1 MASGFESRH
10 PHQTLAVMRR
20 TPAQWMEGG
29 EKGAARMSA
38 KRVVI
43 VGGGFAGLSA
53 AYTLMKRGITP
64 LLLEAN
70 DRAGGRG
77 MGEKVD
83 GFSLDMGA
91 FVFTSTYDTAF
102 RLCEELGLPL
112 VPSMMKFGHYRGGRW
127 VTTTPDQS
135 LWNFIRHFRTAVTM
149 GFLSP
154 SGMRAG
160 FKVMREIHRQSSYMS
175 FAGDS
180 PLAEIDDEESFG
192 DYLERFGVPEKL
204 QMTLRGPLDMILG
217 DPMPAGQ
224 ALMRAYIGETMLH
237 SGRVYMPE
245 RGIGSLSEAL
255 ANACSH
261 AIRVSTPVRRI
272 VVADGKATGVVV
284 DGEIIEADAVI
295 CAVPGTKVIDLVPE
309 LPEETRRALNAVS
322 YSTGCRVV
330 IGLDHPPLPPGWHGA
345 LYPEDDDTPLLLNR
359 TAFLPACAPPGKSI
373 LDLLI
378 GRDRAKE
385 LIPLDDEE
393 IKRELLGA
401 ARRKAP
407 PGSALPGD
415 DEGLFYRVY
424 RWEEAL
430 CMGTPGMLAAMA
442 SVPEQIAGRI
452 DNLFLAGDYMRVPAV
467 NGALS
472 SGESVAVEV
481 ADLLASRSS

>member
-1 MASGFESRH
+1 
-10 PHQTLAVMRR
+10 
-20 TPAQWMEGG
+20 
-29 EKGAARMSA
+29 MST

-43 VGGGFAGLSA
+43 IGGGFAGLSA

-64 LLLEAN
+64 LLLEAK
-70 DRAGGRG
+70 DRVGGRG
-77 MGEKVD
+77 SGERVD

-102 RLCEELGLPL
+102 RICEELGLPL
-112 VPSMMKFGHYRGGRW
+112 VPSQMKFGHRRNGRW

-135 LWNFIRHFRTAVTM
+135 LWNFLRHLPAAMSM

-154 SGMRAG
+154 SGMRAS
-160 FKVMREIHRQSSYMS
+160 FKVMRQIHRQSEYMS
-175 FAGDS
+175 FASDS
-180 PLAEIDDEESFG
+180 PIAEIDDDESFG
-192 DYLERFGVPEKL
+192 DYLKRFRVPEKL
-204 QMTLRGPLDMILG
+204 ALTLRGPLEMVLG
-217 DPMPAGQ
+217 DPLPAGQ
-224 ALMRAYIGETMLH
+224 ALMRAYIGETML
-237 SGRVYMPE
+237 SGGRVYMPE

-255 ANACSH
+255 ATACSD
-261 AIRVSTPVRRI
+261 AIRVSTPVRKI
-272 VVADGKATGVVV
+272 VAAEGKATGVVV
-284 DGEIIEADAVI
+284 GRETIEADAVI
-295 CAVPGTKVIDLVPE
+295 CAVPGTKVPDLIPD
-309 LPEETRRALNAVS
+309 LPEETCRALSTVS

-345 LYPEDDDTPLLLNR
+345 LFPEDDDTPLLLDR

-385 LIPLDDEE
+385 LIPLDDYE
-393 IKRELLGA
+393 IKRQLLGA
-401 ARRKAP
+401 ARRNAP

-442 SVPEQIAGRI
+442 NIPGQLAGRI
-452 DNLFLAGDYMRVPAV
+452 DNLFLAGDYMRVPSV

-472 SGESVAVEV
+472 SGYNAAIEV
-481 ADLLASRSS
+481 ADLLASSPN

>member
-1 MASGFESRH
+1 
-10 PHQTLAVMRR
+10 
-20 TPAQWMEGG
+20 
-29 EKGAARMSA
+29 MSTG
-38 KRVVI
+38 RVVI

-70 DRAGGRG
+70 ERVGGRG
-77 MGEKVD
+77 RGERVD

-102 RLCEELGLPL
+102 RMCEELGLPL
-112 VPSMMKFGHYRGGRW
+112 VPSMMKFGHHRNGRW

-135 LWNFIRHFRTAVTM
+135 LWNFIRHLRTAITM

-154 SGMRAG
+154 AGMRAG
-160 FKVMREIHRQSSYMS
+160 FKVMREIHRQAEYMS
-175 FAGDS
+175 FASDS
-180 PLAEIDDEESFG
+180 PIAEIDDDESFG
-192 DYLERFGVPEKL
+192 DYMQRLNVPENL
-204 QMTLRGPLDMILG
+204 QLTLEAPLKMILG
-217 DPMPAGQ
+217 DPRPAGQ

-237 SGRVYMPE
+237 EGQVSMPE
-245 RGIGSLSEAL
+245 RGIGSLSETL
-255 ANACSH
+255 ATYCAD
-261 AIRVSTPVRRI
+261 AIRVSTPVRKV
-272 VVADGKATGVVV
+272 VVADGSATGVVT
-284 DGEIIEADAVI
+284 DGETIEADAVI
-295 CAVPGTKVIDLVPE
+295 CAVPGTKVADLIPD
-309 LPEETRRALNAVS
+309 LPAETRRALGTVS

-330 IGLDHPPLPPGWHGA
+330 IGLDRSPLPPGWHGA
-345 LYPEDDDTPLLLNR
+345 LYPEDDDAPLLLDR
-359 TAFLPACAPPGKSI
+359 TAFLPSCAPPGKGI

-393 IKRELLGA
+393 IKREMLGA
-401 ARRKAP
+401 ARRNAP

-430 CMGTPGMLAAMA
+430 CMGTPGMLAAVA
-442 SVPEQIAGRI
+442 KIPEQLAGRI
-452 DNLFLAGDYMRVPAV
+452 DNLFLAGDYMAVPSV

-472 SGESVAVEV
+472 SGQSAAIEV
-481 ADLLASRSS
+481 ADLLAAHVS

>member
-1 MASGFESRH
+1 
-10 PHQTLAVMRR
+10 
-20 TPAQWMEGG
+20 
-29 EKGAARMSA
+29 MSA
-38 KRVVI
+38 GRVVI

-53 AYTLMKRGITP
+53 AYTLMKQGITP
-64 LLLEAN
+64 LLLEAE
-70 DRAGGRG
+70 DHAGGRG
-77 MGEKVD
+77 SGERVD

-102 RLCEELGLPL
+102 RMCEELGLPL
-112 VPSMMKFGHYRGGRW
+112 VPSTMKFGHFRNGRW

-135 LWNFIRHFRTAVTM
+135 FWNFVRHLRAAIAM

-160 FKVMREIHRQSSYMS
+160 FRVMREIHRQSDYMS

-180 PLAEIDDEESFG
+180 PLAEIDDDESFG
-192 DYLERFGVPEKL
+192 EYMQRLGVPEKL
-204 QMTLRGPLDMILG
+204 QVTLQAPLKMILG
-217 DPMPAGQ
+217 DPAPAGQ

-237 SGRVYMPE
+237 SGRVHMPE
-245 RGIGSLSEAL
+245 RGVGSLSEAL
-255 ANACSH
+255 ATYCSA

-272 VVADGKATGVVV
+272 VVADGAATGVVV
-284 DGEIIEADAVI
+284 DGETIEADAVI
-295 CAVPGTKVIDLVPE
+295 CAVPGTKVPDLIPE
-309 LPEETRRALNAVS
+309 LPAATRRALSAVS

-330 IGLDHPPLPPGWHGA
+330 IGLDHSPLPPGWHGA
-345 LYPEDDDTPLLLNR
+345 LYPEDDDTPLLLDR
-359 TAFLPACAPPGKSI
+359 SVFLPACAPPGKSL

-385 LIPLDDEE
+385 LIPLDDAE

-401 ARRKAP
+401 ARRNAP

-442 SVPEQIAGRI
+442 KVPGQLAGGI
-452 DNLFLAGDYMRVPAV
+452 DNLVLAGDYMRVPSV

-472 SGESVAVEV
+472 SGQSAANDV
-481 ADLLASRSS
+481 ADLLASRAE

>member
-1 MASGFESRH
+1 
-10 PHQTLAVMRR
+10 
-20 TPAQWMEGG
+20 
-29 EKGAARMSA
+29 MSTQ
-38 KRVVI
+38 RVVI

-64 LLLEAN
+64 LLLEAQ
-70 DRAGGRG
+70 DRVGGRG
-77 MGEKVD
+77 KGERVD

-102 RLCEELGLPL
+102 RICAELGLPL
-112 VPSMMKFGHYRGGRW
+112 VPSTMKFGHHRNGRW
-127 VTTTPDQS
+127 VTTTPEQS
-135 LWNFIRHFRTAVTM
+135 LWNFVRHLRTAFTM

-154 SGMRAG
+154 SGMRSSY
-160 FKVMREIHRQSSYMS
+160 KVMRQIHRQSAYMS

-180 PLAEIDDEESFG
+180 PLAEIDDDESFG
-192 DYLERFGVPEKL
+192 DYLNRLGVPEKL
-204 QMTLRGPLDMILG
+204 QVTLRGPLDMILG
-217 DPMPAGQ
+217 DPLPAGQ

-255 ANACSH
+255 ATACSD

-272 VVADGKATGVVV
+272 VVSDGSATGVVV
-284 DGEIIEADAVI
+284 DGETIEADAVI
-295 CAVPGTKVIDLVPE
+295 CAVPGTKVPDLIPD
-309 LPEETRRALNAVS
+309 LPEETRRALGTVS

-330 IGLDHPPLPPGWHGA
+330 IGLDHAPLPPDWHGA

-359 TAFLPACAPPGKSI
+359 SAFLPACSPPGKSI

-378 GRDRAKE
+378 GRDRARE
-385 LIPLDDEE
+385 LIPLEDDE
-393 IKRELLGA
+393 IKRLLLGA

-407 PGSALPGD
+407 PGSALPD
-415 DEGLFYRVY
+415 DGESLFYRVY

-442 SVPEQIAGRI
+442 DVPRQLAGHI
-452 DNLFLAGDYMRVPAV
+452 NNLLLAGDYMRVPSV

-472 SGESVAVEV
+472 SGQSAAIEV
-481 ADLLASRSS
+481 YDLLASRAS

>member
-1 MASGFESRH
+1 MTA
-10 PHQTLAVMRR
+10 HQ
-20 TPAQWMEGG
+20 
-29 EKGAARMSA
+29 
-38 KRVVI
+38 VVI

-53 AYTLMKRGITP
+53 AYTLMKRGVAP
-64 LLLEAN
+64 LLLEAKE
-70 DRAGGRG
+70 RAGGRG
-77 MGEKVD
+77 IGEKVD

-102 RLCEELGLPL
+102 RLCKELGLPL
-112 VPSMMKFGHYRGGRW
+112 VPSTMKFGHHRNGRW

-135 LWNFIRHFRTAVTM
+135 LWNFIRHLRTAFTM

-154 SGMRAG
+154 SGMRSG
-160 FKVMREIHRQSSYMS
+160 FKVMREIHRQSEYMS

-180 PLAEIDDEESFG
+180 PLAEIDDDETFG
-192 DYLERFGVPEKL
+192 DYLDRLGVPENVQVTMKA
-204 QMTLRGPLDMILG
+204 PLEMILG
-217 DPMPAGQ
+217 DPAPAGQ

-255 ANACSH
+255 AAACSD
-261 AIRVSTPVRRI
+261 AIRVSTPVSRI
-272 VVADGKATGVVV
+272 VVEDGAATGVVV
-284 DGEIIEADAVI
+284 DGETIEADAVI
-295 CAVPGTKVIDLVPE
+295 CAVPGTKVPDLIPG
-309 LPEETRRALNAVS
+309 LPEETRRALGSIS

-330 IGLDHPPLPPGWHGA
+330 IGLDHSPLPPGWHGA
-345 LYPEDDDTPLLLNR
+345 LYPEDDDAPLLLDR
-359 TAFLPACAPPGKSI
+359 CSFLPACAPPGKSI

-393 IKRELLGA
+393 VKRQLLGA
-401 ARRKAP
+401 ARRNAP

-415 DEGLFYRVY
+415 DEGLFFRVY

-430 CMGTPGMLAAMA
+430 CMGAPGMLAAA
-442 SVPEQIAGRI
+442 AKIPGQLAGRI
-452 DNLFLAGDYMRVPAV
+452 DNLFLAGDYMRVPSV

-472 SGESVAVEV
+472 SGCSAAMEA
-481 ADLLASRSS
+481 ADLLASRAN

>member
-1 MASGFESRH
+1 
-10 PHQTLAVMRR
+10 
-20 TPAQWMEGG
+20 
-29 EKGAARMSA
+29 MSA

-64 LLLEAN
+64 LLLEAKE
-70 DRAGGRG
+70 RAGGRG
-77 MGEKVD
+77 IGESVD

-102 RLCEELGLPL
+102 RMCEELGLPL
-112 VPSMMKFGHYRGGRW
+112 VPSTMKFGHHRNGRW

-135 LWNFIRHFRTAVTM
+135 LSNFLRHLPAAFTM

-154 SGMRAG
+154 SGMRSG
-160 FKVMREIHRQSSYMS
+160 FKVMREIHRQSQYMS

-192 DYLERFGVPEKL
+192 DYLKRLDVPENL
-204 QMTLRGPLDMILG
+204 QVTLRGPLEMILG
-217 DPMPAGQ
+217 DPAPAGQ

-255 ANACSH
+255 ATACSD
-261 AIRVSTPVRRI
+261 ATRVSTPVRRI
-272 VVADGKATGVVV
+272 VVADGRATGVVV
-284 DGEIIEADAVI
+284 RGETIEADAVI
-295 CAVPGTKVIDLVPE
+295 CAVPGTKVPDLIPN
-309 LPEETRRALNAVS
+309 LPEATRRALGTVS

-330 IGLDHPPLPPGWHGA
+330 IGLDHSPLPPGWHGA
-345 LYPEDDDTPLLLNR
+345 LYPEDEDTPLLLDR
-359 TAFLPACAPPGKSI
+359 SVFLPSCAPPGKSI

-385 LIPLDDEE
+385 FIPLDDDE
-393 IKRELLGA
+393 IKRQLLGA
-401 ARRKAP
+401 ARRNAP

-430 CMGTPGMLAAMA
+430 CMGTPGMLAAVA
-442 SVPEQIAGRI
+442 NIPKQLAGRI
-452 DNLFLAGDYMRVPAV
+452 DNLFLAGDYMRVPSV

-472 SGESVAVEV
+472 SGRSAAIEV
-481 ADLLASRSS
+481 ADLLASRAN

>member
-1 MASGFESRH
+1 
-10 PHQTLAVMRR
+10 
-20 TPAQWMEGG
+20 MENG
-29 EKGAARMSA
+29 EKGAARMSD

-53 AYTLMKRGITP
+53 AYTLMKRGIVP
-64 LLLEAN
+64 LLLEAEG
-70 DRAGGRG
+70 RVGGRG
-77 MGEKVD
+77 KGEKVD

-91 FVFTSTYDTAF
+91 FVFTHTYDTAF
-102 RLCEELGLPL
+102 RLCKELGLPL
-112 VPSMMKFGHYRGGRW
+112 VPSTMKFGHYRSGRW
-127 VTTTPDQS
+127 VTTTPEQS
-135 LWNFIRHFRTAVTM
+135 PWNFVRHLRSAIAM

-154 SGMRAG
+154 SGMRSG
-160 FKVMREIHRQSSYMS
+160 YKVMREIHRQAPYMS

-180 PLAEIDDEESFG
+180 PLAEIDDDESFG
-192 DYLERFGVPEKL
+192 EYLDRLGVPEKL
-204 QMTLRGPLDMILG
+204 KVTLRGPLDMILG

-237 SGRVYMPE
+237 SGRVHMPE
-245 RGIGSLSEAL
+245 RGIGSMSEAL
-255 ANACSH
+255 ANACSD
-261 AIRVSTPVRRI
+261 AIRVLTPAKRI

-284 DGEIIEADAVI
+284 DGETIEADAVI
-295 CAVPGTKVIDLVPE
+295 CAVPGTKAPDLIPD
-309 LPEETRRALNAVS
+309 LPAETRRALSAVS

-330 IGLDHPPLPPGWHGA
+330 IGLDQSPLPPGWHGA
-345 LYPEDDDTPLLLNR
+345 LFPEDDDTPLMLDR
-359 TAFLPACAPPGKSI
+359 SAFLPACAPPGKSI

-378 GRDRAKE
+378 GRDRARE

-393 IKRELLGA
+393 IKRRLLGA
-401 ARRKAP
+401 VRRKAP

-442 SVPEQIAGRI
+442 KVPGQLAGRI
-452 DNLFLAGDYMRVPAV
+452 DNLFLAGDYMRVPSV

-472 SGESVAVEV
+472 SGCDAATEV
-481 ADLLASRSS
+481 ADLLASRGS

>member
-1 MASGFESRH
+1 
-10 PHQTLAVMRR
+10 
-20 TPAQWMEGG
+20 
-29 EKGAARMSA
+29 MST

-64 LLLEAN
+64 LLLEAKE
-70 DRAGGRG
+70 RAGGRG
-77 MGEKVD
+77 MGERVD

-102 RLCEELGLPL
+102 RMCEELGLPL
-112 VPSMMKFGHYRGGRW
+112 VPSMMKFGHHRNGRW

-135 LWNFIRHFRTAVTM
+135 FMNFLRHLPAAFTM

-154 SGMRAG
+154 SGMRSG
-160 FKVMREIHRQSSYMS
+160 FKVMREIHSQSEYMS

-180 PLAEIDDEESFG
+180 PLAEIDDDESFG
-192 DYLERFGVPEKL
+192 DYLKRLGVPENL
-204 QMTLRGPLDMILG
+204 QVTLRGPLDMILG

-237 SGRVYMPE
+237 SGRVSMPE

-255 ANACSH
+255 ATACSD
-261 AIRVSTPVRRI
+261 ALRVSTPVRRI
-272 VVADGKATGVVV
+272 VVADGTATGVVV
-284 DGEIIEADAVI
+284 DGETIEADAVI
-295 CAVPGTKVIDLVPE
+295 CAVPGTKVPDLIPN
-309 LPEETRRALNAVS
+309 LPTATRRALSTVS
-322 YSTGCRVV
+322 YSTGCRAV
-330 IGLDHPPLPPGWHGA
+330 IGLDHSPLPPGWHGA
-345 LYPEDDDTPLLLNR
+345 LYPEDDDTPLLLDR
-359 TAFLPACAPPGKSI
+359 SAFLPACAPPGKGI

-378 GRDRAKE
+378 GRDRARE
-385 LIPLDDEE
+385 LIPLDDDE
-393 IKRELLGA
+393 IKRQLLGA

-430 CMGTPGMLAAMA
+430 CMGTPGMLAAVA
-442 SVPEQIAGRI
+442 DIPRQLAGRI
-452 DNLFLAGDYMRVPAV
+452 DNLRLAGDYMRVPSV

-472 SGESVAVEV
+472 SGCSAAIEV
-481 ADLLASRSS
+481 ADLLASRAN

>member
-1 MASGFESRH
+1 
-10 PHQTLAVMRR
+10 
-20 TPAQWMEGG
+20 
-29 EKGAARMSA
+29 MSI

-53 AYTLMKRGITP
+53 CYTLMKRGITP
-64 LLLEAN
+64 LLLEAEE
-70 DRAGGRG
+70 RAGGRG
-77 MGEKVD
+77 MGERVD

-91 FVFTSTYDTAF
+91 FVFTSTYDTAL

-112 VPSMMKFGHYRGGRW
+112 VPSTMKFGHHRKGRW

-135 LWNFIRHFRTAVTM
+135 AWNFARHLRAALTM

-154 SGMRAG
+154 SGMRSG
-160 FKVMREIHRQSSYMS
+160 SRVMREIRRQAEYMS

-180 PLAEIDDEESFG
+180 PLAEIDDDESFG
-192 DYLERFGVPEKL
+192 DYMERLGVPETL
-204 QMTLRGPLDMILG
+204 RVTLRGPLEMILG
-217 DPMPAGQ
+217 DPDPAGQ

-237 SGRVYMPE
+237 SGRVHMPE
-245 RGIGSLSEAL
+245 RGIGSLSDAL
-255 ANACSH
+255 ATACSD
-261 AIRVSTPVRRI
+261 AIRASTPARRI
-272 VVADGKATGVVV
+272 VVADGAATGVAV
-284 DGEIIEADAVI
+284 DGETIEADAVI
-295 CAVPGTKVIDLVPE
+295 CAVPGTKVPGLIPE
-309 LPEETRRALNAVS
+309 LPAETLRALGNVS

-330 IGLDHPPLPPGWHGA
+330 IGMDRSPLPAGWHGA
-345 LYPEDDDTPLLLNR
+345 LYPEDEDTPLLLDR
-359 TAFLPACAPPGKSI
+359 TAFLPSCAPPGKSI

-378 GRDRAKE
+378 GRDRARE
-385 LIPLDDEE
+385 LIPLDDDE

-430 CMGTPGMLAAMA
+430 CMGTPGMLAAVA
-442 SVPEQIAGRI
+442 DIPGQLAGHI
-452 DNLFLAGDYMRVPAV
+452 DNLFLAGDYMRVPSV

-472 SGESVAVEV
+472 SGRDAANEV
-481 ADLLASRSS
+481 ADLLA

>member
-1 MASGFESRH
+1 
-10 PHQTLAVMRR
+10 
-20 TPAQWMEGG
+20 
-29 EKGAARMSA
+29 MSA

-64 LLLEAN
+64 LLLEAQE
-70 DRAGGRG
+70 RVGGRG
-77 MGEKVD
+77 KGEKVD

-102 RLCEELGLPL
+102 RMCDELALPR
-112 VPSMMKFGHYRGGRW
+112 VPSQMKFGHLRNGRW

-135 LWNFIRHFRTAVTM
+135 PWNFIRHLRAAFAM

-160 FKVMREIHRQSSYMS
+160 FKVMRQIRRESAYMS

-180 PLAEIDDEESFG
+180 PIAEIDDDETFG
-192 DYLERFGVPEKL
+192 EYLKRLGVPEKL
-204 QMTLRGPLDMILG
+204 RVTLRGPLEMILG
-217 DPMPAGQ
+217 DPLPAGQ

-237 SGRVYMPE
+237 DGRVSMPE

-255 ANACSH
+255 ATACSD
-261 AIRVSTPVRRI
+261 AIRVSTPVRSI
-272 VVADGKATGVVV
+272 AVADGAATGVVV
-284 DGEIIEADAVI
+284 DGETIEADAVI
-295 CAVPGTKVIDLVPE
+295 CAVPGTKVPDLIPD
-309 LPEETRRALNAVS
+309 LPAATRRALSTVS

-330 IGLDHPPLPPGWHGA
+330 IGLDHSPLPPGWHGA
-345 LYPEDDDTPLLLNR
+345 LYPEDDDTPLLLDR
-359 TAFLPACAPPGKSI
+359 SAFLPSCAPPGKGI

-378 GRDRAKE
+378 GRDRAKD
-385 LIPLDDEE
+385 LIPLDDDE
-393 IKRELLGA
+393 IKSQLLGA
-401 ARRKAP
+401 ARRNAP
-407 PGSALPGD
+407 PGSAIPGD

-430 CMGTPGMLAAMA
+430 CMGTPGMLAAA
-442 SVPEQIAGRI
+442 ANIPGQLAGSI
-452 DNLFLAGDYMRVPAV
+452 DNLFLAGDYMGVPSV

-472 SGESVAVEV
+472 SGERAAIGV
-481 ADLLASRSS
+481 ADLLAARGVE